1 MMTLKNL
8 KDFDKDELLR
18 KIGLE
23 TKRSTGA
30 TVLSMLAIFGVGIVV
45 GAGVGMLLA
54 PKAGRDLREDLRH
67 RLQGATEGLSET
79 FADDGI
85 KLPERPRAS

>member
-1 MMTLKNL
+1 MNLKNL

-23 TKRSTGA
+23 TKRSTGD
-30 TVLSMLAIFGVGIVV
+30 TVLSLLAIFGVGIVV

-67 RLQGATEGLSET
+67 RLQGATNSMGET
-79 FADDGI
+79 FADDRFTSAD
-85 KLPERPRAS
+85 RPRAT